1 MLLKA
6 LKSNSTYGFLL
17 VPFIAIALWIKS
29 FMQAASYPFY
39 PGEDAMLLYQPVNA
53 LLGKSPMAGHI
64 VALIFIIV
72 LSFLVLRLKLQYSFI
87 RERTIL
93 PSFIFI
99 LITSGMHELH
109 AIHPVYFAALFLI
122 LTIDR
127 IFNSYE
133 KEVIHANA
141 FESGILLAIG
151 SLFYFNLVFFFP
163 FLWIG
168 FIILKPKVNW
178 REFILTL
185 LGFAFPW
192 IGAAAYYGATGQ
204 IAELQSTIQSNFQ
217 SHNFFL
223 KDNLPMQIYMGYLAL
238 LILLAS
244 ILILSQYDAKKIST
258 RKYFKAF
265 FWVFLIS
272 AVLMFAVPAASQEI
286 ILLMAIPLSFL
297 ISNYLIFLKRPI
309 FGEIFLFLLVAA
321 VIALQFIK

>member
-6 LKSNSTYGFLL
+6 LKSNSTYSFLL
-17 VPFIAIALWIKS
+17 IPFFAIALWIKS
-29 FMQAASYPFY
+29 FMQPLLYPFY

-53 LLGKSPMAGHI
+53 LLGKSPVASH
-64 VALIFIIV
+64 VLALIFIIV
-72 LSFLVLRLKLQYSFI
+72 LSFLVLRIKLQYSFI

-109 AIHPVYFAALFLI
+109 SIHPVYFAALFFI
-122 LTIDR
+122 LAIDR
-127 IFNSYE
+127 IFDSYE
-133 KEVIHANA
+133 KEIIHANA

-178 REFILTL
+178 REFILTT

-192 IGAAAYYGATGQ
+192 LGAGAYYGATGR
-204 IAELQSTIQSNFQ
+204 ISELQSTIQANFQ
-217 SHNFFL
+217 SHPWFL
-223 KDNLPMQIYMGYLAL
+223 KNNLSMQIYMGYLAL

-244 ILILSQYDAKKIST
+244 ILILSQYDGKKIST

-265 FWVFLIS
+265 FWIFLICVILMVAS
-272 AVLMFAVPAASQEI
+272 PAVSQEI
-286 ILLMAIPLSFL
+286 IMLMAIPLTYL
-297 ISNYLIFLKRPI
+297 ISNYFLCIKRPI
-309 FGEIFLFLLVAA
+309 FGELFLFILLTG
-321 VIALQFIK
+321 VIFLQFI